1 MYNIVLIGCG
11 HMGMVHLDDIYT
23 MDNVNIFAVVDT
35 DIERAEKFAKKYN
48 ADNFG
53 TDYHKFVADEKTDIV
68 ICATYPHSHL
78 EILKECVK
86 YKKHLL
92 CEKPITPDLESA
104 KEFMDIV
111 KNSDIKVQ
119 VGYILRF
126 NETYRKVAE
135 LIQSGTLGSPLIIRM
150 SHNQHIMNWEKYGA
164 LMADTSPVID
174 CGVHYFDLIRWF
186 TGEEIVEVSGISST
200 IDEKTPENS
209 YNYGLATMKLSGG
222 SVAFYE
228 AGWGNTIA
236 SAHINEFIGPKGRI
250 AVTEREYRIGCQE
263 EGDLISHFDYET
275 NTYNTINVNCKRR
288 PMGKQLERLIEMIE
302 KDVKAFPD
310 NDDVLKSFETAIK
323 AHKAIQN

>member
-23 MDNVNIFAVVDT
+23 MENVNIYAVVDT
-35 DIERAEKFAKKYN
+35 DIERAKSFARKYN
-48 ADNFG
+48 AKNYG
-53 TDYHKFVADEKTDIV
+53 ADYLPFVEDKETDIV

-78 EILKECVK
+78 EILKACVK
-86 YKKHLL
+86 NKKHLL

-104 KEFMDIV
+104 KEFMEIV
-111 KNSDIKVQ
+111 KSADIKVQ
-119 VGYILRF
+119 IGYILRF

-135 LIQSGTLGSPLIIRM
+135 LIQSGLIGSPLIIRM
-150 SHNQHIMNWEKYGA
+150 SHNQHIMDWRKYGA
-164 LMADTSPVID
+164 LMKDTSPLID

-186 TGEEIVEVSGISST
+186 TGEEIIDVSGISST
-200 IDEKTPENS
+200 VDEKTPENT

-250 AVTEREYRIGCQE
+250 SVTEREYRMGCQE
-263 EGDLISHFDYET
+263 EGDLISHFDFDN

-288 PMGKQLERLIEMIE
+288 PMGKQLERLIDMIE
-302 KDVKAFPD
+302 KGVESFPD
-310 NDDVLKSFETAIK
+310 NDDVIKSFETALM
-323 AHKAIQN
+323 ADKAIRN